1 MPVFSELAWHER
13 MTVFAMRSRLLVAM
27 LSNTPTAAAC
37 CGPHTSRTSNLLL
50 LSSSFREA
58 TEMARHTCFN
68 DARSRALARLA
79 TAVTLQRAKCR
90 GRAGESQ
97 NATIASA
104 SLDQNVHRMAGAT
117 EASASGWKVADKSW
131 ERVQVKTF
139 TNWVNSHLRWRE
151 MKVADLSQDFHDG
164 VILSEL
170 LEQISGK
177 VVPHKKEV
185 KATDRHKKIDNLQ
198 NAVKF
203 VAEFYKEA
211 GVKITTS
218 AEDLVDCKSGAILGM
233 VWVIIHKFAVSG
245 INEGSASAK
254 EGLLLWAQRNT
265 AGYAGVK
272 VENFST
278 SWKDGL
284 AFCALIH
291 NLDHSLLDFASLKA
305 DEPAKNLELAFS
317 IAEKVFDIPRLF
329 DPEDVCDLPRPDEKS
344 IMTYLAAWWQKFSG
358 MSRKIFNNHI
368 VQKAV
373 QEAMAL
379 SNMRA
384 SYIEQANSFEVFA
397 SKWAKLLS
405 ESSNASSFRELQA
418 AFMQYDDF
426 ETSDFLSYDALLMQV
441 RFSVL
446 IFCIAFSPVFF
457 PYVFLQIEVLGSSI
471 SRKLQAGNKVGF
483 RSFFFGLLNFVRLH
497 CLSV

>member
-1 MPVFSELAWHER
+1 M
-13 MTVFAMRSRLLVAM
+13 
-27 LSNTPTAAAC
+27 
-37 CGPHTSRTSNLLL
+37 
-50 LSSSFREA
+50 SSVGSKRFG
-58 TEMARHTCFN
+58 
-68 DARSRALARLA
+68 S
-79 TAVTLQRAKCR
+79 
-90 GRAGESQ
+90 AGSWSQ
-97 NATIASA
+97 PGCSA
-104 SLDQNVHRMAGAT
+104 SSKTNKSLDCSVEDVCQMAGAT
-117 EASASGWKVADKSW
+117 ETSASGWKVADKSW

-151 MKVADLSQDFHDG
+151 MKVNDLSQDFHDG

-170 LEQISGK
+170 IEQISGK

-203 VAEFYKEA
+203 VADFYKEA

-245 INEGSASAK
+245 ISEGSASAK

-272 VENFST
+272 VDNFST

-291 NLDHSLLDFASLKA
+291 NLDKSLIDFASLKA

-329 DPEDVCDLPRPDEKS
+329 DPEDVYDLPRPDEKS
-344 IMTYLAAWWQKFSG
+344 IMTYLASWWQKFSG
-358 MSRKIFNNHI
+358 MSRKLFNSH
-368 VQKAV
+368 VLQKAV

-379 SNMRA
+379 SDMRA
-384 SYIEQANSFEVFA
+384 SFIEQASTFEIFA

-405 ESSNASSFRELQA
+405 EPSNASSFRDLQA
-418 AFMQYDDF
+418 AFMEYDDF
-426 ETSDFLSYDALLMQV
+426 ETSDFLSFDAMLMQV
-441 RFSVL
+441 RV
-446 IFCIAFSPVFF
+446 IFFESLFF
-457 PYVFLQIEVLGSSI
+457 CFLIEV
-471 SRKLQAGNKVGF
+471 GF
-483 RSFFFGLLNFVRLH
+483 IAD
-497 CLSV
+497 

>member
-1 MPVFSELAWHER
+1 MQRQRQNVI
-13 MTVFAMRSRLLVAM
+13 
-27 LSNTPTAAAC
+27 
-37 CGPHTSRTSNLLL
+37 
-50 LSSSFREA
+50 
-58 TEMARHTCFN
+58 EMA
-68 DARSRALARLA
+68 
-79 TAVTLQRAKCR
+79 
-90 GRAGESQ
+90 G
-97 NATIASA
+97 I
-104 SLDQNVHRMAGAT
+104 
-117 EASASGWKVADKSW
+117 ADKSW

-139 TNWVNSHLRWRE
+139 TNWVNSHLRHRD
-151 MKVADLSQDFHDG
+151 MKVDDLSQDFHDG

-211 GVKITTS
+211 GIKIATS

-233 VWVIIHKFAVSG
+233 VWVIIHKFAVSN
-245 INEGSASAK
+245 INEGNMSAK

-265 AGYAGVK
+265 AGYRGVK
-272 VENFST
+272 VENFTT

-291 NLDHSLLDFASLKA
+291 NLDNSLLDFDSLKA
-305 DEPAKNLELAFS
+305 DEPHKNLELAFS

-358 MSRKIFNNHI
+358 MSRKLFNSHV

-379 SNMRA
+379 SNMRT
-384 SYIEQANSFEVFA
+384 SYIEQATTFEAFA
-397 SKWAKLLS
+397 TKWLQILS
-405 ESSNASSFRELQA
+405 QPSSASSFRDLQA
-418 AFMQYDDF
+418 AFMQFDDF
-426 ETSDFLSYDALLMQV
+426 ESSDFLSYDALLMQV
-441 RFSVL
+441 GHSMRTFWFSFL
-446 IFCIAFSPVFF
+446 FVFF
-457 PYVFLQIEVLGSSI
+457 QVEVLGSSI
-471 SRKLQAGNKVGF
+471 SRKLQASHKVF
-483 RSFFFGLLNFVRLH
+483 LFLFL
-497 CLSV
+497 

>member
-1 MPVFSELAWHER
+1 L
-13 MTVFAMRSRLLVAM
+13 
-27 LSNTPTAAAC
+27 
-37 CGPHTSRTSNLLL
+37 
-50 LSSSFREA
+50 
-58 TEMARHTCFN
+58 
-68 DARSRALARLA
+68 
-79 TAVTLQRAKCR
+79 VTLGDVGDKNVCSIPRAWQQKK
-90 GRAGESQ
+90 Q
-97 NATIASA
+97 H
-104 SLDQNVHRMAGAT
+104 QMAGAT
-117 EASASGWKVADKSW
+117 ETSASGWKVADKSW

-151 MKVADLSQDFHDG
+151 MKVQDLAQDLQDG
-164 VILSEL
+164 ILLSEL

-218 AEDLVDCKSGAILGM
+218 AEDLVDCKSAAILGM

-245 INEGSASAK
+245 ISEGGASAK

-272 VENFST
+272 VDNFST

-291 NLDHSLLDFASLKA
+291 NLDNSLLDFASLKA

-329 DPEDVCDLPRPDEKS
+329 DPEDVYDLPRPDEKS
-344 IMTYLAAWWQKFSG
+344 IMTYLASWWQKFSLIR
-358 MSRKIFNNHI
+358 RKLFNSHVI
-368 VQKAV
+368 QKAV
-373 QEAMAL
+373 QEAIAL
-379 SNMRA
+379 SSMRA
-384 SYIEQANSFEVFA
+384 SYVEQATTFEAFA
-397 SKWAKLLS
+397 TKWVQLLS
-405 ESSNASSFRELQA
+405 QPSTASSFRDLQA
-418 AFMQYDDF
+418 AFMEFDDF
-426 ETSDFLSYDALLMQV
+426 ESSDFLSHDALLMQV
-441 RFSVL
+441 RAHRIASTVL
-446 IFCIAFSPVFF
+446 PIFWDA
-457 PYVFLQIEVLGSSI
+457 
-471 SRKLQAGNKVGF
+471 NT
-483 RSFFFGLLNFVRLH
+483 FFFRLMFWEAVSAANSKPATKCVCLFVCWSTLH
-497 CLSV
+497 LVV

>member
-1 MPVFSELAWHER
+1 
-13 MTVFAMRSRLLVAM
+13 
-27 LSNTPTAAAC
+27 
-37 CGPHTSRTSNLLL
+37 
-50 LSSSFREA
+50 
-58 TEMARHTCFN
+58 MAKIEQILGVGC
-68 DARSRALARLA
+68 
-79 TAVTLQRAKCR
+79 V
-90 GRAGESQ
+90 
-97 NATIASA
+97 
-104 SLDQNVHRMAGAT
+104 NVRQMAGAT

-272 VENFST
+272 VDNFST

-291 NLDHSLLDFASLKA
+291 NLDNSLLDFASLRA

-329 DPEDVCDLPRPDEKS
+329 DPEDVYDLPRPDEKS

-358 MSRKIFNNHI
+358 MSRKLFNNHV

-379 SNMRA
+379 SGMRA
-384 SYIEQANSFEVFA
+384 SYVEQASTFEVFA
-397 SKWAKLLS
+397 TKWAKLLS
-405 ESSNASSFRELQA
+405 EPSNASSFRDLQA

-426 ETSDFLSYDALLMQV
+426 ETSDFLSYDALLMQA
-441 RFSVL
+441 RL
-446 IFCIAFSPVFF
+446 
-457 PYVFLQIEVLGSSI
+457 
-471 SRKLQAGNKVGF
+471 
-483 RSFFFGLLNFVRLH
+483 SFE
-497 CLSV
+497 